1 MCIRIRY
8 LSFSYWAHAPW
19 EYNLADSSLGRNHL
33 SGHFLPL
40 MTEQPVSPFTGCV
53 LVFLSCMPCMISC
66 FSSVW
71 LLATLW
77 TVAYQAPLSM
87 EFFRQEYWSGL
98 PYPPPGDLP
107 NPGIKPASPSTP
119 SLQANSLPLSHWGSP
134 LFILLSPQP
143 PTFRSPNNSAL
154 DRHPTASALAQTF
167 MTSCLSYPNNS

>member
-19 EYNLADSSLGRNHL
+19 EYSLADSSLGRNHL

-40 MTEQPVSPFTGCV
+40 MTEQPVSPFIGCV
-53 LVFLSCMPCMISC
+53 LVFLSCMPCMRSC
-66 FSSVW
+66 LSSVW

-107 NPGIKPASPSTP
+107 NPGIKP
-119 SLQANSLPLSHWGSP
+119 SLLHFLHWQAGSLPPAPPRKSEWPHNRTQNK
-134 LFILLSPQP
+134 PQ
-143 PTFRSPNNSAL
+143 
-154 DRHPTASALAQTF
+154 QI
-167 MTSCLSYPNNS
+167 